1 MSKGLSTNARKH
13 IRKWLMSLHKPFYSL
28 RPRHLDLGLVVIM
41 RWQKSKNNKKED
53 KEWNRLCRFRIWY
66 PTDQLQVG
74 STKD

>member
-41 RWQKSKNNKKED
+41 RWQKSKNNKKKKKNKYGEIPQPAE
-53 KEWNRLCRFRIWY
+53 KR
-66 PTDQLQVG
+66 
-74 STKD
+74 